1 MKTAAR
7 LGLVVALLA
16 APALLAVACGS
27 ETKALQAGEACFAAT
42 ECAPGLVCVPARGG
56 GASVCSNDLTQ
67 VTGKP
72 PAEAGAA
79 DAGDAQADAPL
90 GDGEAPDTGT
100 DTGVDT
106 GIVDAGD
113 AG

>member
-1 MKTAAR
+1 VKTAAR
-7 LGLVVALLA
+7 LGLVVALMA
-16 APALLAVACGS
+16 VPALLAIACGAD
-27 ETKALQAGEACFAAT
+27 TKALQAGEACFAAT
-42 ECAPGLVCVPARGG
+42 DCAPGLVCVPQRG

-79 DAGDAQADAPL
+79 EAGDAQTDGPRV
-90 GDGEAPDTGT
+90 DGEVPDTGT